1 MVDILAAVRKFP
13 HPMFRRD
20 ALAAWLHHHPKTLMA
35 ASEDVIRDE
44 SDLYPRDVF
53 GSHQVHNDMRV
64 LEGEGRI

>member
-1 MVDILAAVRKFP
+1 MKKFP

-53 GSHQVHNDMRV
+53 GSHQVHNDLRV
-64 LEGEGRI
+64 LEHEGRI